1 MITLDRTINE
11 EKFDTGFIVGM
22 LLLLGLGLMTLFA
35 STYDTALKLREGN
48 PFFYFEQQLA
58 HGLIGLVILVVLA
71 NIPIDFVRRFLPFI
85 VLFSLVLCLL
95 TFFPGIGLERNGAKR
110 WIQFPL
116 IGQFQP
122 SELAKISVVFY
133 LANLFDKKKD
143 KLDSVYATILPATI
157 GLLSFV
163 LIVFLQNDFSTAI
176 FLFVLGI
183 SIFFIAGVKF
193 YWFILFAFFAIP
205 MGILFIFIE
214 KYRIERVL
222 GFLVPSFD
230 IGGMNYQ
237 ITAAKKAI
245 ASGGFWGQGIGS
257 SIRKIISVPAIQDD
271 FIFVGWTEMMGMVGV
286 ILYFILLFYFA
297 FRGYKIAFSAK
308 KNFDTIL
315 VFGFTT
321 SIVLQSLMNV
331 GVVVGALPSTGI
343 TLPFFSSGGTSL
355 LITLCMCGFII
366 NVSKKV
372 KNEKRGDLYKYEH

>member
-1 MITLDRTINE
+1 MITLDRTIGE
-11 EKFDTGFIVGM
+11 EKVDTGFVVGM
-22 LLLLGLGLMTLFA
+22 LLLLGFGLMTLFA
-35 STYDTALKLREGN
+35 STYDTAIKLKEGN
-48 PFFYFEQQLA
+48 ALYYFEQQLA
-58 HGLIGLVILVVLA
+58 HGLIGIVVLVALA
-71 NIPIDFVRRFLPFI
+71 NIPLEFIRKLLPCI
-85 VLFSLVLCLL
+85 VLFSLVVCLL
-95 TFFPGIGLERNGAKR
+95 TFVPGIGLERNGAKR

-122 SELAKISVVFY
+122 SELAKISIVFY

-143 KLDSVYATILPATI
+143 KLNSVYATILPATI

-183 SIFFIAGVKF
+183 AIFFVVGVKF
-193 YWFILFAFFAIP
+193 YWFILFAFFAVP
-205 MGILFIFIE
+205 MGILFIFVE
-214 KYRIERVL
+214 KYRVERVL
-222 GFLVPSFD
+222 GFLAPNFD

-257 SIRKIISVPAIQDD
+257 SIRKIASVPAIQDD
-271 FIFVGWTEMMGMVGV
+271 FIFVGWTEMMGMFGV
-286 ILYFILLFYFA
+286 VLYFVLLFYFA
-297 FRGYKIAFSAK
+297 YRGYKIAFSAK
-308 KNFDTIL
+308 QTFDTLL

-366 NVSKKV
+366 NVSKKQR
-372 KNEKRGDLYKYEH
+372 KEERGDVY

>member
-1 MITLDRTINE
+1 MITLDRTIGE
-11 EKFDTGFIVGM
+11 EKVDTGFVVGM
-22 LLLLGLGLMTLFA
+22 LLLLGFGLMTLFA
-35 STYDTALKLREGN
+35 STYDTAIKLKEGN
-48 PFFYFEQQLA
+48 ALYYFEQQLA
-58 HGLIGLVILVVLA
+58 HGLIGIVVLVALA
-71 NIPIDFVRRFLPFI
+71 NIPLEFIRKLLPCI

-95 TFFPGIGLERNGAKR
+95 TFVPGIGLERNGAKR

-122 SELAKISVVFY
+122 SELAKISIVFY

-143 KLDSVYATILPATI
+143 KLNSVYATILPATI

-183 SIFFIAGVKF
+183 AIFFVVGVKF
-193 YWFILFAFFAIP
+193 YWFILFAFFAVP
-205 MGILFIFIE
+205 MGILFIFVE
-214 KYRIERVL
+214 KYRVERVL
-222 GFLVPSFD
+222 GFLAPNFD

-257 SIRKIISVPAIQDD
+257 SIRKIASVPAIQDD
-271 FIFVGWTEMMGMVGV
+271 FIFVGWTEMMGMFGV
-286 ILYFILLFYFA
+286 VLYFVLLFYFA
-297 FRGYKIAFSAK
+297 YRGYKIAFSAK
-308 KNFDTIL
+308 QTFDTLL

-366 NVSKKV
+366 NVST
-372 KNEKRGDLYKYEH
+372 LAFLMIQQMLAI